1 MGRLAIIGGGAAG
14 LAAAV
19 TAARELRLLGV
30 PGDVAV
36 YEADE
41 RVGRSILATG
51 NGRCNFSNAR
61 IDAGAYRNA
70 AFVEAALGALA
81 ACSEEMAG
89 LAPEGTCGA
98 AGPDPVHAFFAGLG
112 LVWRE
117 EGEGRLYP
125 LANKATSV
133 LDVLRAAAADFGVA
147 EACGRR
153 AVRLDVPDR
162 PGGRFHLRFGHADA
176 VVLATGGRTARELL
190 PEGIGFAAARPVLGP
205 LRTATD
211 VVRHLNN
218 LRVRCAVTLAGPDG
232 APKAR
237 EAGELL
243 FRDYGVSGIAV
254 FNLSRFA
261 EPGDRLLVDLLP
273 QVPEDGCAAF
283 LHARRRRLA
292 FGDRPLSREA
302 FLRGMLLP
310 AVARAVLEEAGLAPG
325 APLAKRD
332 VAVLARALKAFPLE
346 VRGIGDERQCQVRRG
361 GADVAAFD
369 PRTLEARAVPGL
381 HVVGEALDVD
391 APCGGY
397 NLHWAWASGMLAGRG
412 AVARLTGLDT
422 ATQDERR

>member
-1 MGRLAIIGGGAAG
+1 M
-14 LAAAV
+14 
-19 TAARELRLLGV
+19 
-30 PGDVAV
+30 
-36 YEADE
+36 
-41 RVGRSILATG
+41 
-51 NGRCNFSNAR
+51 
-61 IDAGAYRNA
+61 
-70 AFVEAALGALA
+70 
-81 ACSEEMAG
+81 
-89 LAPEGTCGA
+89 
-98 AGPDPVHAFFAGLG
+98 
-112 LVWRE
+112 
-117 EGEGRLYP
+117 
-125 LANKATSV
+125 
-133 LDVLRAAAADFGVA
+133 
-147 EACGRR
+147 
-153 AVRLDVPDR
+153 
-162 PGGRFHLRFGHADA
+162 
-176 VVLATGGRTARELL
+176 
-190 PEGIGFAAARPVLGP
+190 LGP

-273 QVPEDGCAAF
+273 QMPEGDCAGF
-283 LHARRRRLA
+283 LHARRRRLSA
-292 FGDRPLSREA
+292 DGRPLSREA
-302 FLRGMLLP
+302 FLRGMLLS

-332 VAVLARALKAFPLE
+332 VPALAAALKAFPLE

-397 NLHWAWASGMLAGRG
+397 NLHWAWASGLLAGWSAAEALAGSFGSSGLRPGEGAPCASVDSDSSGSERG
-412 AVARLTGLDT
+412 EGAPCSNSIEVQGSSRAADGDPCTSMNCARTPSPRSEPT
-422 ATQDERR
+422 RRNKRGRA

>member
-1 MGRLAIIGGGAAG
+1 M
-14 LAAAV
+14 
-19 TAARELRLLGV
+19 
-30 PGDVAV
+30 
-36 YEADE
+36 
-41 RVGRSILATG
+41 
-51 NGRCNFSNAR
+51 
-61 IDAGAYRNA
+61 
-70 AFVEAALGALA
+70 
-81 ACSEEMAG
+81 
-89 LAPEGTCGA
+89 
-98 AGPDPVHAFFAGLG
+98 
-112 LVWRE
+112 
-117 EGEGRLYP
+117 
-125 LANKATSV
+125 
-133 LDVLRAAAADFGVA
+133 
-147 EACGRR
+147 
-153 AVRLDVPDR
+153 
-162 PGGRFHLRFGHADA
+162 
-176 VVLATGGRTARELL
+176 
-190 PEGIGFAAARPVLGP
+190 LGP

-310 AVARAVLEEAGLAPG
+310 AVARAVLEEAGLAPE

>member
-1 MGRLAIIGGGAAG
+1 
-14 LAAAV
+14 AV
-19 TAARELRLLGV
+19 TAARELRMLGV

-70 AFVEAALGALA
+70 AFVGSALGALT
-81 ACSEEMAG
+81 AG
-89 LAPEGTCGA
+89 S
-98 AGPDPVHAFFAGLG
+98 DPVHAFFADLG

-133 LDVLRAAAADFGVA
+133 LDVLRAAAADFGVR

-153 AVRLDVPDR
+153 AVWIDVPDR
-162 PGGRFHLRFGHADA
+162 PGGRFHIRFADGTVGHADA

-273 QVPEDGCAAF
+273 QMPEGDCAGF
-283 LHARRRRLA
+283 LHARRRRLSA
-292 FGDRPLSREA
+292 DGRPLSREA

-325 APLAKRD
+325 APFAKRD
-332 VAVLARALKAFPLE
+332 VPTLAAALKAFPLE
-346 VRGIGDERQCQVRRG
+346 VRGMGDERQCQVRRG

-369 PRTLEARAVPGL
+369 PRTLEARVVPGL

-397 NLHWAWASGMLAGRG
+397 NLHWAWASGILAGRAAATRLMG
-412 AVARLTGLDT
+412 SDDVAQGEGR
-422 ATQDERR
+422 